1 MRNEIEVSKFPCNR
15 EIRVNRGLGV
25 CTYVYIFIFSACAY
39 TISLFI
45 YFSPFS
51 IYFCWFSPNFE
62 RDIARILQEQELV
75 TKRMKEFEDGLAVSK
90 KPSTA
95 EAKVG
100 FAAIQEMARLQEQQ
114 NNTGSGEIS
123 DVDQDNTETNDLSF
137 LRFDPQSNRMT
148 LEAVKAGC
156 SSDKPAKFPLEIPT
170 PVQSPNFGHKLRR
183 MGSWRYIAYIIFL
196 PFYEFLFFSI
206 LPTYS
211 IFSISTMKSNNFT

>member
-1 MRNEIEVSKFPCNR
+1 M
-15 EIRVNRGLGV
+15 
-25 CTYVYIFIFSACAY
+25 YVYLCICAY
-39 TISLFI
+39 LFFLHVHKFILFFSL
-45 YFSPFS
+45 SPFS
-51 IYFCWFSPNFE
+51 ILFGLSSPNFE

-75 TKRMKEFEDGLAVSK
+75 TKRMKEFEDGLAASK
-90 KPSTA
+90 KPSTT

>member
-1 MRNEIEVSKFPCNR
+1 MHKF
-15 EIRVNRGLGV
+15 IL
-25 CTYVYIFIFSACAY
+25 FFS
-39 TISLFI
+39 L
-45 YFSPFS
+45 SPFS
-51 IYFCWFSPNFE
+51 ILFGLSSPNFE

-75 TKRMKEFEDGLAVSK
+75 TKRMKEFEDGLAASK
-90 KPSTA
+90 KPSTT

>member
-1 MRNEIEVSKFPCNR
+1 M
-15 EIRVNRGLGV
+15 
-25 CTYVYIFIFSACAY
+25 
-39 TISLFI
+39 
-45 YFSPFS
+45 
-51 IYFCWFSPNFE
+51 FSPNFE

-75 TKRMKEFEDGLAVSK
+75 TKRMKEFEDGLAASK
-90 KPSTA
+90 KPSTT

-123 DVDQDNTETNDLSF
+123 DVDQDNMETNDLSF

-148 LEAVKAGC
+148 LEAVKAGNSGG

-183 MGSWRYIAYIIFL
+183 MGSWRYLYIIF
-196 PFYEFLFFSI
+196 FHLFFHFALLSM
-206 LPTYS
+206 LACLRTFY
-211 IFSISTMKSNNFT
+211 

>member
-1 MRNEIEVSKFPCNR
+1 M
-15 EIRVNRGLGV
+15 
-25 CTYVYIFIFSACAY
+25 CTYVYVHNYFFCMC
-39 TISLFI
+39 ISLF
-45 YFSPFS
+45 YFFFS
-51 IYFCWFSPNFE
+51 LSTFTILFGLSSPNFE

-75 TKRMKEFEDGLAVSK
+75 TKRMKEFEDGLAASK
-90 KPSTA
+90 KPSTT

>member
-1 MRNEIEVSKFPCNR
+1 MYLRIHY
-15 EIRVNRGLGV
+15 
-25 CTYVYIFIFSACAY
+25 TYLFFLHVH
-39 TISLFI
+39 ISLFI
-45 YFSPFS
+45 YFSLSPFS
-51 IYFCWFSPNFE
+51 IYFCLFSPNFE

-75 TKRMKEFEDGLAVSK
+75 TKRMKEFEDGLAASK

-123 DVDQDNTETNDLSF
+123 DFDQDNTETNDLSF

-183 MGSWRYIAYIIFL
+183 MGSWRYIFYIIFL

-206 LPTYS
+206 QPTYS
-211 IFSISTMKSNNFT
+211 IFLF